1 MLYLASQF
9 AWFLVAAF
17 GLGLVMGWLGQ
28 DGARRQ
34 LWHPKLGYLAAIWAL
49 VAGATWTQALNGVT
63 ALWLESALLFVA
75 AYLAGCVLGAIL
87 AAALKPR
94 VSAEAASASEGASVE
109 PAGAVTAAADAA
121 KPVPP
126 QAKPASEAPRDL
138 PKVENEDSIPGQRPS
153 GLVVAR
159 TETPDDLKI
168 IKGIGPQNEERLH
181 ALGIWHFEQI
191 ANWTPGNVEWV
202 GSYLAFPGRIERE
215 EWVEQARAL
224 ATGSADPA
232 GTKPADLALKASS
245 A

>member
-9 AWFLVAAF
+9 AWFLVTAF
-17 GLGLVMGWLGQ
+17 ALGLVMGWLGQ

-34 LWHPKLGYLAAIWAL
+34 LWHPKLGYLAAICTL

-87 AAALKPR
+87 TAALKPQ
-94 VSAEAASASEGASVE
+94 VSAEATSAIEGAPIRGASAGK
-109 PAGAVTAAADAA
+109 TADTI

-126 QAKPASEAPRDL
+126 QAKPASAAPREL
-138 PKVENEDSIPGQRPS
+138 PKVENEDGIPGQRPS

-159 TETPDDLKI
+159 NATPDDLKI
-168 IKGIGPQNEERLH
+168 IKGIGPHNEERLH

-191 ANWTPGNVEWV
+191 ANWTPDNVEWI

-215 EWVEQARAL
+215 EWIEQAKAL
-224 ATGSADPA
+224 AAGSDDPV
-232 GTKPADLALKASS
+232 GPKPGDEALKASS